1 MCNNTLMEDAIQ
13 DLNDP
18 LLSVEQLADMLGVP
32 ARTIHAWRY
41 RRKAPP
47 GIRLGKHLRFR
58 RSDVEQWIDGN
69 RDR

>member
-1 MCNNTLMEDAIQ
+1 MSDEMQ

-18 LLSVEQLADMLGVP
+18 LLSAEQLAGMLGVP

-41 RRKAPP
+41 RRTAPP

-58 RSDVEQWIDGN
+58 LSDVEQWIDEN
-69 RDR
+69 RGR